1 MSDIMQFCFE
11 EDRAGQAAAWLLR
24 RNGEPMPALKL
35 VALLYLVDRKSF
47 IESTYP
53 LTGDEFVAAEDGPT
67 LRTLRQ
73 LASGAPCSAGREWK
87 RYVQPVA
94 EHQWTHTREDDCGAL
109 SERDCERLDVVFERH
124 RTATYDELCEL
135 ARCFP
140 EWRPPAEATEP
151 IDPAIILRHAG
162 YEETDIEEVTDLVGS
177 VHWLHTLPRQ

>member
-1 MSDIMQFCFE
+1 MSGGMRFVFDE
-11 EDRAGQAAAWLLR
+11 EKAAHAAAWLLR

-73 LASGAPCSAGREWK
+73 LALGAPCSVGEEWT
-87 RYVQPVA
+87 RYVQPVT
-94 EHQWTHTREDDCGAL
+94 EHQWAHTREDDFGAL
-109 SERDCERLDVVFERH
+109 SERDRERLDVVFERH
-124 RTATYDELCEL
+124 RAATYDELCEYT
-135 ARCFP
+135 RCFP
-140 EWRPPAEATEP
+140 EWRRPAEAPEP
-151 IDPAIILRHAG
+151 IDPATILRDAG
-162 YEETDIEEVTDLVGS
+162 YEEIDIEEVTDLVGS

>member
-1 MSDIMQFCFE
+1 MSDTMQFYFE
-11 EDRAGQAAAWLLR
+11 EERAGQAAAWLLR
-24 RNGEPMPALKL
+24 RNGEPMSALKL
-35 VALLYLVDRKSF
+35 VALLYLVDRNSF

-73 LASGAPCSAGREWK
+73 LASGAPCSAGDDWK

-94 EHQWTHTREDDCGAL
+94 EHHWTHTLEDDFGAL
-109 SERDCERLDVVFERH
+109 SERDCERLDGVFERH
-124 RTATYDELCEL
+124 RATTYDELCEL

-140 EWRPPAEATEP
+140 EWTPPAEAPEP

-162 YEETDIEEVTDLVGS
+162 YEEIDIEEVADLVGS
-177 VHWLHTLPRQ
+177 VRWLHSTLGR

>member
-35 VALLYLVDRKSF
+35 VALLYLVDRESF

-53 LTGDEFVAAEDGPT
+53 LTGDEFVVAEDGPT

-73 LASGAPCSAGREWK
+73 WALGAPCSVGKEWK

-94 EHQWTHTREDDCGAL
+94 EHQWGHTREDDFGAL
-109 SERDCERLDVVFERH
+109 SERDCELLDVVFERH
-124 RTATYDELCEL
+124 RAATYDELCEL
-135 ARCFP
+135 ARRFP
-140 EWRPPAEATEP
+140 EWRAPAEAPEP
-151 IDPAIILRHAG
+151 IDPATILRHAG
-162 YEETDIEEVTDLVGS
+162 YEEVDIEEVTDLVGS